1 MAGLSIEDSTGDSAR
16 PLYALGEAVK
26 RMRAARRAIDKAG
39 GDALLVGR
47 ASAFWWVSPISLK

>member
-1 MAGLSIEDSTGDSAR
+1 
-16 PLYALGEAVK
+16 
-26 RMRAARRAIDKAG
+26 MRAARRAIDKAG